1 MQTIDVADVRGRD
14 ERDAPGDGRR
24 RRSAAGDLLRRFGT
38 ALMVV
43 LLAFVFS
50 ATASQFGS
58 YDNATNI
65 LGQVAVIGVIGA
77 GMTLVM
83 LVGGIDLSVGS
94 VAILSASVAAAILQH
109 DIAPTGIAIAAAI
122 IAGVLVGLLNGLL
135 VEGAGINPV
144 IATLGTLIAV
154 RGVAQLILLGDQS
167 SITIRNG
174 FVNGVGDDRVLG
186 VPVGAVVMLV
196 AFAVVAF
203 LLYRCAYG
211 RWIYAVGTNPVA
223 ARLSGVPVAWL
234 RLSTYVLS
242 GALAAVGG
250 ILIAAQVGVVTPP
263 LGLNL
268 EFSVIT
274 AVILGGTAIT
284 GGIGRVE
291 GTLFGALILGMVLN
305 YMTIKGVPGEWQQ
318 AATGLII
325 LVVAT
330 LDRLARGDG
339 ESA

>member
-1 MQTIDVADVRGRD
+1 MSVHTASGHAGRL
-14 ERDAPGDGRR
+14 GGL
-24 RRSAAGDLLRRFGT
+24 DLLRRFGT
-38 ALMVV
+38 AGLLIALV
-43 LLAFVFS
+43 LVFS
-50 ATASQFGS
+50 VTAAQFGS
-58 YDNATNI
+58 YANITNI

-94 VAILSASVAAAILQH
+94 VAILSASVAAALLHH
-109 DIAPTGIAIAAAI
+109 DLAPTGVAIVAAI
-122 IAGVLVGLLNGLL
+122 LAGALVGVLNGML

-167 SITIRNG
+167 SIAIKNG
-174 FVNGVGDDRVLG
+174 LVDGIGSNRVLG

-203 LLYRCAYG
+203 LLYRCVYG
-211 RWIYAVGTNPVA
+211 RWIYAVGVNPVA
-223 ARLSGVPVAWL
+223 ARLCGVPVPWL

-242 GALAAVGG
+242 GSLAAVGG
-250 ILIAAQVGVVTPP
+250 ILLAAQVAVVTPP

-284 GGIGRVE
+284 GGVGRVE
-291 GTLFGALILGMVLN
+291 GTLLGAVMLGMVLN

-318 AATGLII
+318 AVTGLII

-330 LDRLARGDG
+330 LDRLARRGG
-339 ESA
+339 EPA